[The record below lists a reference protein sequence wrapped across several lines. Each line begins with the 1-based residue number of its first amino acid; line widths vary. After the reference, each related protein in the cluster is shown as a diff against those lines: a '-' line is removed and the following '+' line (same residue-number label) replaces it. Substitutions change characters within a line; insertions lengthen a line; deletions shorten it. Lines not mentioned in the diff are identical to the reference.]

1 MQYFDL
7 SITLR
12 LIPKERGLLVHE
24 TIRCD
29 VVTSLVT
36 TIRKWRGMMFFPR
49 SLLARDMLQP
59 RIDKCC
65 NSKCHTGKTAGEKVF
80 GTRIF
85 GQIKRRGSESQTH

>member
-65 NSKCHTGKTAGEKVF
+65 NNKCHTGKTAGEQVF
-80 GTRIF
+80 GVQNLKLINNS
-85 GQIKRRGSESQTH
+85 GVN